1 MVRGPLRI
9 CVNVLLGASVELQM
23 FVRVAVALVCTLG
36 AASAIAEELRPEEA
50 RAFVVNKLFAYTCF
64 DGTAGVARMHPDGSV
79 VGTVRPRGQG
89 AVRFAALPPGTVR
102 VSANSVCAHVPGL
115 PIEPCFKVNRIDHR
129 SFRGSLTSLGFA
141 YCDFALRSTARP
153 HIANSAVSSP
163 MPITKIEDRVLPPA
177 TVTEDTPNE
186 NE

>member
-9 CVNVLLGASVELQM
+9 CVNVVLGASVELQM
-23 FVRVAVALVCTLG
+23 LVRVAVVFACSL
-36 AASAIAEELRPEEA
+36 AAVSAVAEELRPEEA
-50 RAFVVNKLFAYTCF
+50 RAFVVGKLFAYTCF

-89 AVRFAALPPGTVR
+89 AVRFAALPAGTVK
-102 VSANSVCAHVPGL
+102 VSANAVCAHVPGL
-115 PIEPCFKVNRIDHR
+115 PVEPCFKVNRIDHR
-129 SFRGSLTSLGFA
+129 TFRGSLTSLGFA
-141 YCDFALRSTARP
+141 YCDFALRSTSRP
-153 HIANSAVSSP
+153 HIATNVSPP
-163 MPITKIEDRVLPPA
+163 MPITKVEDRVLPPA